1 MATADLSARRGER
14 EVIMIKQFYI
24 KQHRKLWFNIA
35 REILT
40 NKKVANINIL
50 KYYYEPDIY
59 NNCWLCE
66 YVNVYHMGNCLWCPL
81 NTSKSSNTCLDGL
94 YTKVVRAYDYKTQYI
109 LSIKI
114 ALLPVVR

>member
-1 MATADLSARRGER
+1 
-14 EVIMIKQFYI
+14 MIKQFYI

-40 NKKVANINIL
+40 NKKVINIRIL
-50 KYYYEPDIY
+50 KYYYEPSIY

-81 NTSKSSNTCLDGL
+81 NISKSSNSCLDGL

-109 LSIKI
+109 LSMKI
-114 ALLPVVR
+114 ALLPEVR